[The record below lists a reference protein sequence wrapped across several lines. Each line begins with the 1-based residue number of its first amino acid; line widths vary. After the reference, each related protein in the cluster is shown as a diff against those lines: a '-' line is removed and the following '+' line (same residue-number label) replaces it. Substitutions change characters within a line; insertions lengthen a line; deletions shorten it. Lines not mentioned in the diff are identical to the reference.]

1 MTNTVKEAIE
11 QRISANMFDPSKS
24 LTTAQIEELI
34 RLATCAPTAF
44 NFQNWRF
51 IAVQSK
57 EAKERLKAVAYG
69 QQKIVDAAV
78 TFIVCGKLEAH
89 KGLAHALKPS
99 IASGLLEQSMADAW
113 VHMAHD
119 GHKNNPIR
127 QRDEAIRSASMGAMT
142 LMLAAQGMGLVS
154 GPMIGFDPAGVSKE
168 FQLTANDI
176 PAMLVAV
183 GIAAPGNWPQK
194 PRLPVREVLTIV

>member
-119 GHKNNPIR
+119 GHENNPIR

-154 GPMIGFDPAGVSKE
+154 GPMIGFDPVGVAKE

>member
-1 MTNTVKEAIE
+1 MTSTINTLIE
-11 QRISANMFDPSKS
+11 QRISANQFDPTQT
-24 LTTAQIEELI
+24 LNTAQIKELV

-44 NFQNWRF
+44 NFQNWKF

-57 EAKERLKAVAYG
+57 EAKERLKAVSYG

-78 TFIVCGKLEAH
+78 TFIVCGTLEAH
-89 KGLAHALKPS
+89 KTLAKALKPS
-99 IASGLLEQSMADAW
+99 LEAGLLDQATHDSWVSMAAG
-113 VHMAHD
+113 
-119 GHKNNPIR
+119 GHENNPQR

-154 GPMIGFDPAGVSKE
+154 GPMIGFVPEDVARE
-168 FQLTANDI
+168 FKLAANDI

-183 GIAAPGNWPQK
+183 GYSAPGNWPQK
-194 PRLPVREVLTIV
+194 PRLPVDEVLTIV

>member
-1 MTNTVKEAIE
+1 MTNTVKETIE

-119 GHKNNPIR
+119 GHENNPIR

>member
-119 GHKNNPIR
+119 GHENNPIR

>member
-1 MTNTVKEAIE
+1 MTNTVKEVIE
-11 QRISANMFDPSKS
+11 QRISANMFDPTKN

-44 NFQNWRF
+44 NFQNWKF

-113 VHMAHD
+113 VKMAHD
-119 GHKNNPIR
+119 GHENNPTR

-168 FQLTANDI
+168 FKLTANDI

-183 GIAAPGNWPQK
+183 GFAAPGNWPQK
-194 PRLPVREVLTIV
+194 PRLPVQEILTIV

>member
-119 GHKNNPIR
+119 GHENNPIR
-127 QRDEAIRSASMGAMT
+127 QRDEAIRSASMGAMN

-154 GPMIGFDPAGVSKE
+154 GPMIGFDPAGVAKE

>member
-24 LTTAQIEELI
+24 LTTAQIEELT

-44 NFQNWRF
+44 NFQNWKF
-51 IAVQSK
+51 IAVHSK

-119 GHKNNPIR
+119 GHENNPIR

-183 GIAAPGNWPQK
+183 GVAAPGNWPQK

>member
-1 MTNTVKEAIE
+1 MTLTIKEAIE
-11 QRISANMFDPSKS
+11 QRISANMFDPTKS

-44 NFQNWRF
+44 NFQNWKF

-99 IASGLLEQSMADAW
+99 VVSGLLEQSMADTW
-113 VHMAHD
+113 VQMAHD
-119 GHKNNPIR
+119 GHEGNPVR

-142 LMLAAQGMGLVS
+142 LMLAAQSMGLVS
-154 GPMIGFDPAGVSKE
+154 GPMIGFDPAGVAREFGLSEKE
-168 FQLTANDI
+168 V

-183 GIAAPGNWPQK
+183 GVAAAGNWPQK
-194 PRLPVREVLTIV
+194 PRLPVREVLTVV

>member
-1 MTNTVKEAIE
+1 MTNTVKEVIE
-11 QRISANMFDPSKS
+11 QRLSANMFDPTKS
-24 LTTAQIEELI
+24 LTTAQIEELV

-44 NFQNWRF
+44 NFQNWKF

-69 QQKIVDAAV
+69 QQKIADAAV

-99 IASGLLEQSMADAW
+99 VASGLLEQSMADAW
-113 VHMAHD
+113 VQMAHD
-119 GHKNNPIR
+119 GHEGNPVR

-142 LMLAAQGMGLVS
+142 LMLAAQGMGLAS
-154 GPMIGFDPAGVSKE
+154 GPMIGFDPAGVTKE
-168 FQLTANDI
+168 FNLTANDI

-183 GIAAPGNWPQK
+183 GILAPGNWPQK
-194 PRLPVREVLTIV
+194 PRLPVHEVLTIV

>member
-51 IAVQSK
+51 IAVQSI

-119 GHKNNPIR
+119 GHENNPIR

-154 GPMIGFDPAGVSKE
+154 GPMIGFDPAGVAKE

>member
-1 MTNTVKEAIE
+1 MTMTIQHAIE
-11 QRISANMFDPSKS
+11 QRISANMFDPTRN
-24 LTTAQIEELI
+24 LTTAQIEDLVA
-34 RLATCAPTAF
+34 LATRAPTAF

-51 IAVQSK
+51 IAVQSIP
-57 EAKERLKAVAYG
+57 AKERLKAVAYG
-69 QQKIVDAAV
+69 QQKIVDASV

-99 IASGLLEQSMADAW
+99 VASGLLEQSMADAW
-113 VHMAHD
+113 VQMAHD
-119 GHKNNPIR
+119 GHEGNPTR

-154 GPMIGFDPAGVSKE
+154 GPMIGFDPAGVARE
-168 FQLTANDI
+168 FNLSAQEI

-183 GIAAPGNWPQK
+183 GFAAAGNWPQK
-194 PRLPVREVLTIV
+194 PRLPVNEVLTIV

>member
-44 NFQNWRF
+44 NFQNWTF

-99 IASGLLEQSMADAW
+99 IASGLLEQFMADAW
-113 VHMAHD
+113 VQMAHD
-119 GHKNNPIR
+119 GLENNPSR

-168 FQLTANDI
+168 FKLTANDI

-183 GIAAPGNWPQK
+183 GVAAPGNWPQK

>member
-51 IAVQSK
+51 IAVQSI

-119 GHKNNPIR
+119 GHENNPIR

-154 GPMIGFDPAGVSKE
+154 GPMIGFDPVGVAKE

>member
-119 GHKNNPIR
+119 GHENNPIR

-154 GPMIGFDPAGVSKE
+154 GPMIGFDPAGVAKE

>member
-1 MTNTVKEAIE
+1 MTLSIKEAIE
-11 QRISANMFDPSKS
+11 QRISANMFDPTKS
-24 LTTAQIEELI
+24 LTTAQIEELV

-44 NFQNWRF
+44 NFQNWKF

-89 KGLAHALKPS
+89 TGLAHALKPS
-99 IASGLLEQSMADAW
+99 VASGLLEQSMADAW
-113 VHMAHD
+113 VQMAHD
-119 GHKNNPIR
+119 GHEGNPIR

-142 LMLAAQGMGLVS
+142 LMLAAQSLGLVS
-154 GPMIGFDPAGVSKE
+154 GPMIGFDPAGVAKE
-168 FQLTANDI
+168 FKLSEKEV

-183 GIAAPGNWPQK
+183 GVAAAGNWPQK
-194 PRLPVREVLTIV
+194 PRLPVQEVLTIV

>member
-51 IAVQSK
+51 IAVQSI

-119 GHKNNPIR
+119 GHENNPIR